1 MAGDS
6 SLVEVPSTVDADALT
21 GDKVGLDEEEHRLA
35 ISSAPPQRRG
45 VGSILLAKTS
55 AYNKMSEIKIAP
67 IRSYQVGAA
76 TRYAA
81 PLMMRH
87 LHDFLSVNWTK
98 WLASP
103 IEAKLFFS

>member
-6 SLVEVPSTVDADALT
+6 SLVEVPSTVDADAVT

-35 ISSAPPQRRG
+35 ISSAPPQRRRG

-81 PLMMRH
+81 PLN
-87 LHDFLSVNWTK
+87 DA
-98 WLASP
+98 ASP
-103 IEAKLFFS
+103 